1 MSLSLGHPSG
11 PEEESVR
18 QGRAVRFGLTA
29 FSGFFAILF
38 LMTNVFAQSFAPD
51 MFGGLRWR
59 MVGPFRGGRAEAA
72 AGIPGDPNTYYFG
85 SAAGGVWK
93 STNAGTSWT
102 PIFDREPVA
111 SIGAIAIAPGN
122 PNLIYVGTGE
132 KCLRND
138 ISFGDGVYKSTD
150 AGQTWTNVG
159 LKDSQHIANILIDP
173 RNTNV
178 IYVAAEGHAS
188 GPNEM
193 RGVYKST
200 DGGSSWNK
208 ILYVDTKTGAA
219 DLIFDPN
226 NPDTLYAAMYEQRR
240 DAYTMVSGGPGSGL
254 YKTTDGGANWKKIEG
269 HGLPGGILGRI
280 GVAVA
285 GSNSNR
291 VYAIV
296 EAKENALYRSNDAG
310 QSWEMLNND
319 PAWVRPWYQ
328 NHVFVD
334 PKDPDSVY
342 LLYLNVFRSTDGGA
356 HFTSLGVP
364 HSDDHDLWIDPTN
377 PKRMIEADDGGATI
391 TTDGGIT
398 WTAENN
404 QPTAQFYHASTDS
417 EVNYRIY
424 GSQQDS
430 GSVSVMSRTDGGTI
444 GEADWH
450 PVGGGESGYIWPDPR
465 DSQIVYAGD
474 HNGHFTRWDGHTGQ
488 SQNIAPF
495 FGARA
500 WPAATLKHRFQWT
513 SPMQLSPHD
522 PNVLYLGAECVFK
535 TTNGGMSWTQISPDL
550 TRNDKSKQQSTPEPL
565 TPDNSSAEY
574 YDTVFAIAES
584 PVQKNLIWVGTDDG
598 IVQLTRDGGKI
609 WNKVTPK
616 DLPEWSRVNII
627 EPSRWAAGTAYMAA
641 DLHFSDNFTPM
652 IFKTTDFGAT
662 WTKITNG
669 IAANDYVHSIHEDT
683 LRKGMLY
690 AGTEFGIRVSFDD
703 GANWQSLRLN
713 LPPVPVYDTAIHGDD
728 LIAATH
734 GRAFWVLDNIS
745 ALRQLK
751 SETRAAAVLYTPAV
765 ATRKSGGGGFG
776 GGGGRG
782 RATAANPP
790 AGAVIDY
797 YLASAP
803 SAPISLQI
811 ADARG
816 QIVFRETSGEARA
829 EGGGRGRGGRGGG
842 GAGGNGLT
850 AHAGLNRFVWNFRG
864 EGSPLVPGFVV
875 SEIRTEGPAVPPGTY
890 QVKLS
895 AGGQELTAPLVVA
908 LDRRSKATQADLD
921 RQYEWGIKI
930 RDRVTEIQ
938 NTVMAISEARASL
951 ENKKKANPN
960 SAAAIDAMEK
970 ELVSIEGELIQ
981 LKSVNREAGLVY
993 PIMLDAQY
1001 AELQGVIEG
1010 ADSAPPAQVI
1020 EMFNEYEK
1028 RYEPLKARWQAAQ
1041 TKLGQLG
1048 E

>member
-1 MSLSLGHPSG
+1 
-11 PEEESVR
+11 
-18 QGRAVRFGLTA
+18 
-29 FSGFFAILF
+29 
-38 LMTNVFAQSFAPD
+38 

-59 MVGPFRGGRAEAA
+59 LVGPFRGGRAEAA

-93 STNAGTSWT
+93 STNAGASWT

-150 AGQTWTNVG
+150 GGQTWTNVG
-159 LKDSQHIANILIDP
+159 LRDSQHIATVLIDP
-173 RNTNV
+173 RDANV
-178 IYVAAEGHAS
+178 VYVAAEGHAS
-188 GPNEM
+188 GPNEE

-200 DGGSSWNK
+200 DAGASWKK
-208 ILYVDTKTGAA
+208 ILYVDAKTGAA
-219 DLIFDPN
+219 DLILDPN
-226 NPDTLYAAMYEQRR
+226 NPNTLYAAMDEQRR
-240 DAYTMVSGGPGSGL
+240 DAYTMVSGGPGGGL
-254 YKTTDGGANWKKIEG
+254 YKSTDGGANWKKIEG
-269 HGLPGGILGRI
+269 RGFPTGTLGRI
-280 GVAVA
+280 GVALA
-285 GSNSNR
+285 ASNPNR
-291 VYAIV
+291 VYAVV

-310 QSWEMLNND
+310 ESWEMVNND

-342 LLYLNVFRSTDGGA
+342 MLYLNVFRSTDGGM

-377 PKRMIEADDGGATI
+377 PKRMIEADDGGVTI
-391 TTDGGIT
+391 TTDGGTT
-398 WTAENN
+398 WTPENN
-404 QPTAQFYHASTDS
+404 QPTAQFYHAATDNDP
-417 EVNYRIY
+417 NYRIY

-430 GSVSVMSRTDGGTI
+430 GSVAVMSRTDSGSV
-444 GEADWH
+444 GEGDWH

-465 DSQIVYAGD
+465 DSQIVFAGD

-488 SQNIAPF
+488 SQNIAPY

-500 WPAATLKHRFQWT
+500 WPPAGLKHRFQWT
-513 SPMQLSPHD
+513 SPMQISPHD
-522 PNVLYLGAECVFK
+522 PNVLYLGAECIFK
-535 TTNGGMSWTQISPDL
+535 TTNGGMSWTPISGDL

-584 PVQKNLIWVGTDDG
+584 PVQKNLIWAGTDDG
-598 IVQLTRDGGKI
+598 IVQLTRDGGKT

-662 WTKITNG
+662 WTKIANG
-669 IAANDYVHSIHEDT
+669 IGAKDYVHSVHEDS
-683 LRKGMLY
+683 LRKGMLF
-690 AGTEFGIRVSFDD
+690 AGTDFGIYVSFDD

-745 ALRQLK
+745 ALRQAK
-751 SETRAAAVLYTPAV
+751 AGSTAAILYTPAV
-765 ATRKSGGGGFG
+765 AIRKIGGGGFG

-797 YLASAP
+797 YLPSAP
-803 SAPISLQI
+803 SSPVTLQI
-811 ADARG
+811 SDQKG
-816 QIVFRETSGEARA
+816 QVIFRESSGEARA
-829 EGGGRGRGGRGGG
+829 DGGGRGGRGGR
-842 GAGGNGLT
+842 GAG
-850 AHAGLNRFVWNFRG
+850 AAGGVSARAGFNRFVWNFRG
-864 EGSPLVPGFVV
+864 EGSPLVPGYVV

-895 AGGQELTAPLVVA
+895 AAGQELTAPLVVMA
-908 LDRRSKATQADLD
+908 DPRSKTAQADFEK
-921 RQYEWGIKI
+921 QYEWGIRI

-938 NTVMAISEARASL
+938 NTVMAIIEARTKL
-951 ENKKKANPN
+951 ENQKKANPG
-960 SAAAIDAMEK
+960 SASSIDSLEK
-970 ELVSIEGELIQ
+970 ELDSIEGELIQ
-981 LKSVNREAGLVY
+981 MKSVNREAGLVY

-1001 AELQGVIEG
+1001 AELGGVIES

-1028 RYEPLKARWQAAQ
+1028 RYAPLQARWKAAQ
-1041 TKLGQLG
+1041 AKLGAMG
-1048 E
+1048 D

>member
-1 MSLSLGHPSG
+1 
-11 PEEESVR
+11 
-18 QGRAVRFGLTA
+18 
-29 FSGFFAILF
+29 
-38 LMTNVFAQSFAPD
+38 MTNVFAQSFAPD
-51 MFGGLRWR
+51 MFAGLRWR
-59 MVGPFRGGRAEAA
+59 LVGPFRGGRAEAA

-93 STNAGTSWT
+93 TTNAGATWT

-138 ISFGDGVYKSTD
+138 ISFGDGVYKSSD
-150 AGQTWTNVG
+150 GGQTWTNVG
-159 LKDSQHIANILIDP
+159 LKDSQHIAAVLIDP
-173 RNTNV
+173 RDTNV
-178 IYVAAEGHAS
+178 VYVAAEGHAS
-188 GPNEM
+188 GPNEE

-200 DGGSSWNK
+200 DAGASWKK
-208 ILYVDTKTGAA
+208 ILYVDARTGAA
-219 DLIFDPN
+219 ELILDPN
-226 NPDTLYAAMYEQRR
+226 NPSTLYAAMDEQRR

-254 YKTTDGGANWKKIEG
+254 YKSTDGGANWKKVEG
-269 HGLPGGILGRI
+269 RGFPEGILGRI
-280 GVAVA
+280 GVALA
-285 GSNSNR
+285 ASDPNR
-291 VYAIV
+291 VYAVV

-310 QSWEMLNND
+310 QSWQMVNND

-328 NHVFVD
+328 NHVYVD

-342 LLYLNVFRSTDGGA
+342 MLYLNVFRSTDGGA

-391 TTDGGIT
+391 TTDGGTT
-398 WTAENN
+398 WTPENN
-404 QPTAQFYHASTDS
+404 QPTAQFYHAATDN

-430 GSVSVMSRTDGGTI
+430 GSVSVMSRTDNGSI
-444 GEADWH
+444 GEGDWH

-465 DSQIVYAGD
+465 DSHIVFAGD

-488 SQNIAPF
+488 SQNIAPY

-500 WPAATLKHRFQWT
+500 WPPAGLKHRFQWT
-513 SPMQLSPHD
+513 SPMQISPHD
-522 PNVLYLGAECVFK
+522 PNVLYLGAECIFK
-535 TTNGGMSWTQISPDL
+535 TTNGGMSWTQISGDL

-584 PVQKNLIWVGTDDG
+584 PVQKNLIWAGTDDG
-598 IVQLTRDGGKI
+598 IVQLTRDGGKT

-669 IAANDYVHSIHEDT
+669 IGAKDYVHSVHEDS

-690 AGTEFGIRVSFDD
+690 AGTDFGIYVSFDD

-734 GRAFWVLDNIS
+734 GRAFWVLDNIA
-745 ALRQLK
+745 ALRQAK
-751 SETRAAAVLYTPAV
+751 PESTAAAILYTPAV
-765 ATRKSGGGGFG
+765 AVRKLGGGGFG

-803 SAPISLQI
+803 ASPITLQI
-811 ADARG
+811 SDQKGQVIFRGSSGEGRADA
-816 QIVFRETSGEARA
+816 
-829 EGGGRGRGGRGGG
+829 GGRGGRGGRGGG
-842 GAGGNGLT
+842 GAGGVS
-850 AHAGLNRFVWNFRG
+850 ARAGFNRFVWNFRG
-864 EGSPLVPGFVV
+864 EGSPLVPGYVV

-890 QVKLS
+890 QVKLT
-895 AGGQELTAPLVVA
+895 AAGQELVAPLVINA
-908 LDRRSKATQADLD
+908 DPRSKTAQADFEK
-921 RQYEWGIKI
+921 QYEWGIRI

-938 NTVMAISEARASL
+938 NTVMAIIEARTKL
-951 ENKKKANPN
+951 ESQKKANPS
-960 SAAAIDAMEK
+960 SAAAIDVLEK
-970 ELVSIEGELIQ
+970 ELESIEGELIQ
-981 LKSVNREAGLVY
+981 MKSVNREAGLVY

-1001 AELQGVIEG
+1001 AELGSVIES
-1010 ADSAPPAQVI
+1010 ADTAPPAQVI

-1028 RYEPLKARWQAAQ
+1028 RYAPLQVRWKAAQ
-1041 TKLGQLG
+1041 AKLGTMG
-1048 E
+1048 D